1 MKLIRSTAA
10 SLMIAAMAMVPA
22 AANAQ
27 EQVIAVVCKAGGKM
41 SARVKSMGPVTVMF
55 TAAAAAAKDSDPGD
69 GQCAYRDVAMDA
81 NAPKK
86 IRAKTADHGLFLIDK
101 VLKGSKFEFLATN
114 NGKGLL
120 VITSIEPAPA
130 ASP

>member
-1 MKLIRSTAA
+1 MTLIRSTAA
-10 SLMIAAMAMVPA
+10 SLMIAATAMVPA

-41 SARVKSMGPVTVMF
+41 SARVKAMGPVTVRF
-55 TAAAAAAKDSDPGD
+55 TAAAAPAKDSDPGD
-69 GQCAYRDVAMDA
+69 GQCAYRDAAMDA
-81 NAPKK
+81 NVPKK
-86 IRAKTADHGLFLIDK
+86 IRAKTADHGLFLVDK
-101 VLKGSKFEFLATN
+101 VLKGSKFEFQAIN

-130 ASP
+130 ATP